1 MKRILITGMYRSGST
16 WQFNAVRLLLEE
28 LTLESIN
35 ACFISD
41 YKPDPLT
48 SVELIK
54 LHNFDQELAGSADL
68 ILTSWRNIVDAR
80 KSMERVGMNIG
91 EDKFIHNLKQWR
103 EWKEVSNFCSYSIA
117 DSSHQRKHDFE
128 RIAKIINRDIVP
140 ITYDGAELRRIFDI
154 VEAIKA
160 PESGNWDNY
169 DKVTLLHPNHISGV

>member
-1 MKRILITGMYRSGST
+1 MYRSGST

-41 YKPDPLT
+41 YEPDPLT

-54 LHNFDQELAGSADL
+54 LHKFEQELAESADL
-68 ILTSWRNIVDAR
+68 VIHSIRDIDEVR
-80 KSMERVGMNIG
+80 KSMERVGMVITEDRMIEHREDSEKWGNVCNLLSRNLASWKLNRFVAFNI
-91 EDKFIHNLKQWR
+91 
-103 EWKEVSNFCSYSIA
+103 IA
-117 DSSHQRKHDFE
+117 QMINKH
-128 RIAKIINRDIVP
+128 IVP
-140 ITYDGAELRRIFDI
+140 ITYDVAELGRIFDM

-160 PESGNWDNY
+160 PESGNWDSY

>member
-54 LHNFDQELAGSADL
+54 LHKFDQELAESADL
-68 ILTSWRNIVDAR
+68 VIHSIRDIDEVR
-80 KSMERVGMNIG
+80 KSMERVGMVIT
-91 EDKFIHNLKQWR
+91 EDRMIEHLEDSEKWEKIANH
-103 EWKEVSNFCSYSIA
+103 CSYEIA
-117 DSSHQRKHDFE
+117 SNKIARIHCFETIEYLINKH
-128 RIAKIINRDIVP
+128 IVP
-140 ITYDGAELRRIFDI
+140 ITYDGAELKRIFDM

-169 DKVTLLHPNHISGV
+169 DKVTLLHPNHISVV